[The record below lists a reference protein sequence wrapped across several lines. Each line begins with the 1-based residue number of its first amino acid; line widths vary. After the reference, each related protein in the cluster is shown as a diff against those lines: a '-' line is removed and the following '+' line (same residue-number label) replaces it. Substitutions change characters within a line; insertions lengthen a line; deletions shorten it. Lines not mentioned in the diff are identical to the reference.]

1 MDENYIKYETTNVF
15 VKGKWH
21 QLLSQ
26 TVYERFTNDEKLSEE
41 ELIKKSQIKIDFNE
55 YKRI

>member
-1 MDENYIKYETTNVF
+1 MDENYIKYETTSVF
-15 VKGKWH
+15 VEGKWH

>member
-1 MDENYIKYETTNVF
+1 MKR
-15 VKGKWH
+15 KWH

-55 YKRI
+55 NIRRKIW